1 MWWSLLIA
9 TATASAG
16 PPGMVLIPAGTFVM
30 GREFGPHADEKPP
43 HRVRLDAFWLDETLV
58 TVADFRGF
66 VERTRYVTSAERLG
80 FGMTAT
86 VGMKNWAWEKKPGAN
101 WRAPW
106 GADRAAEIPLGDDL
120 PVTMVS
126 HHDARAYCAERG
138 WRLPT
143 EAEWEYAMRA
153 GREGT
158 RYPWGDSPER
168 TPGRLALNFWQGASH
183 RKNLRRDG
191 HVYVSPVR
199 AFPPNA
205 WGIYDPVGN
214 LWQWTADWYAKD
226 TYRTLAREA
235 GSGEILD
242 PRGPA
247 HGEKRVV
254 RGGSW
259 WCGACTCEG
268 NGLFYRGKSTPD
280 SVFNNIGFRCV
291 RDR

>member
-106 GADRAAEIPLGDDL
+106 GPDRAAEIPLGDDL

-153 GREGT
+153 GSQGT
-158 RYPWGDSPER
+158 RYPWGNSPR
-168 TPGRLALNFWQGASH
+168 RPDGKMGLNFWQG
-183 RKNLRRDG
+183 DG
-191 HVYVSPVR
+191 HEHNLLEDGYLYLSPVR

-205 WGIYDPVGN
+205 FGIYDPVGN
-214 LWQWTADWYAKD
+214 AWQWTGDWYAAD
-226 TYRTLAREA
+226 TYARDA
-235 GSGEILD
+235 GGVTNPTG
-242 PRGPA
+242 PRAGT
-247 HGEKRVV
+247 HRVA

-259 WCGACTCEG
+259 WCSAKTCSG
-268 NGLFYRGKSTPD
+268 YGLFARGKTSPEAAY
-280 SVFNNIGFRCV
+280 SNNGFRCA
-291 RDR
+291 RER